1 MGFKLAGSVAVV
13 TGAAHGIGAA
23 LSLELARRECHLA
36 LVDRDAETLDA
47 TADAARALGVNVSR
61 HHLDITDA
69 EAVAALPA
77 AVLAAHGSV
86 GLVINNAG
94 VALMGDVEQLT
105 LEDIEWLFNINFWGV
120 VRSCKAFLPVLREQ
134 PQAHIVNLSSVFGLI
149 APAGQSAY
157 CASKFAVRGFSDA
170 LRHELQGSNIGVST
184 VHPGGIRTRIA
195 HHSRRAALFDERQA
209 AQLADKFWREVRTT
223 PAQAASCIVA
233 GIERGAPRILI
244 GGDARVI
251 DWLSRLA
258 PLGYWKLL
266 RRFFVIDRT
275 TPGDVPAAS
284 SRSST

>member
-1 MGFKLAGSVAVV
+1 MGFKLEGSVAVV

-23 LSLELARRECHLA
+23 LSLELARRKCHLA
-36 LVDRDAETLDA
+36 LVDRDAATLGA
-47 TADAARALGVNVSR
+47 TADAAQALGVNVSR

-69 EAVAALPA
+69 DAVAGLPA
-77 AVLAAHGSV
+77 AVLAAHGRV
-86 GLVINNAG
+86 ELVINNAG
-94 VALMGDVEQLT
+94 VALMGNVEQLT

-120 VRSCKAFLPVLREQ
+120 VRSCKAFLPVLRVQ

-170 LRHELQGSNIGVST
+170 LRHELEGSSISVST
-184 VHPGGIRTRIA
+184 VHPGGIKTRIA
-195 HHSRRAALFDERQA
+195 HHSRRAALFDEQQA

-223 PAQAASCIVA
+223 PAQAAA
-233 GIERGAPRILI
+233 GIVKGVERRSPRILI

-258 PLGYWKLL
+258 PLGYWRLL
-266 RRFFVIDRT
+266 QRFFVVD
-275 TPGDVPAAS
+275 GKNAVEQPAGS